1 MCYMYST
8 YAEYLWVYKILLILV
23 MNSIL
28 YAIVTIYDNNIFP
41 LNDYM
46 FVVDASVLSILII
59 STPAIIVRYY
69 IQRDRMLKT
78 MLKSIFINITIF
90 LLAFVNDGI
99 ILTILYDS
107 VPYIVWVICVVGG
120 MTISSAV
127 AL

>member
-8 YAEYLWVYKILLILV
+8 YAEYLWMYKVLLIMV
-23 MNSIL
+23 MNSML
-28 YAIVTIYDNNIFP
+28 YAIVTIYDNKIFP

-46 FVVDASVLSILII
+46 FVVDAYILIILII
-59 STPAIIVRYY
+59 STPAIIVQYY
-69 IQRDRMLKT
+69 IQCDIILQT

-99 ILTILYDS
+99 ILMILYDS
-107 VPYIVWVICVVGG
+107 VPYIVWVLCVVGG
-120 MTISSAV
+120 MTACSAI